1 MAPTKQEILAASAGW
16 VAVTLNVL
24 PGLGA
29 GYLYQRRWKAYWIT
43 SALATTW
50 FVLGAVLGQDAGAA
64 EELQNQL
71 VGLGGL
77 VALAA
82 GTAVEA
88 GLAAKKARLVDKAAS
103 CPASHTARGMGAAA
117 SLLLRKR
124 ASEISV
130 KSECEVRFSLPW
142 QVRFVSIDGEEAK
155 GANGWRLHSLLGIDP
170 DGRGHCSHGCCRWCS
185 VVDLSIG
192 SKSEL

>member
-1 MAPTKQEILAASAGW
+1 MAPTRQEILAESAGW

-50 FVLGAVLGQDAGAA
+50 FVLGAVLGQDAEAA
-64 EELQNQL
+64 EEVQNQL

-77 VALAA
+77 LALAA

-88 GLAAKKARLVDKAAS
+88 GWAVKQARSAD
-103 CPASHTARGMGAAA
+103 
-117 SLLLRKR
+117 
-124 ASEISV
+124 
-130 KSECEVRFSLPW
+130 
-142 QVRFVSIDGEEAK
+142 
-155 GANGWRLHSLLGIDP
+155 
-170 DGRGHCSHGCCRWCS
+170 
-185 VVDLSIG
+185 
-192 SKSEL
+192 